1 MNFLQKLIAVWQ
13 KVNLVQRVVLLA
25 VIAASAVAAALLVN
39 WARQPDMT
47 MLFQELQP
55 AEASKITDKISA
67 KAIPYELRDGG
78 TAVYVPR
85 EQVYQLRLDLA
96 KDGLPGN
103 EQSGYKLFDDEK
115 IGISPFVQ
123 NVNLKRALQ
132 DELAKSIQMVEGV
145 LHARVHIVSPEQQ
158 LFATEEGQTSA
169 SVILRLK
176 PGYRLNGTNIAAI
189 THMVSGSVKGLK
201 AEDVTIIDSEGNLLS
216 NQNDPLMATGAGTV
230 HDYRERVE
238 QGLGKK
244 VEDMLA
250 TVLGPGRATV
260 RVSAVVDMNSV
271 NTITETYDPR
281 GKVATKEE
289 SKTNKEVDGAA
300 AAAASSGGKTPAGST
315 KNDEVITTEY
325 QVGKTVKQ
333 QVILP
338 GAIKSL
344 SVAAFVDLSVG
355 DANATPAAGQPAM
368 MMQVADVEQIIKTA
382 LGLKESDSLKV
393 VNAKFH
399 KAKDIPLE
407 EPASAWPRY
416 LAMASHLSLGVMAL
430 CALLVL
436 RIFLKARNKA
446 MAVEATATQAL
457 PGPAAPAGALMA
469 PIESPNESLMLQRQ
483 ITHALRNNPQQVR
496 EMFLSWIEDKE

>member
-25 VIAASAVAAALLVN
+25 VVAASAVVAALLVT
-39 WARQPDMT
+39 WARRPDMT

-55 AEASKITDKISA
+55 AEASKITEKINA

-85 EQVYQLRLDLA
+85 GQVYQLRLDLA
-96 KDGLPGN
+96 KEGLPGN
-103 EQSGYKLFDDEK
+103 DQSGYKLFDDEK
-115 IGISPFVQ
+115 IGVSPFVQ

-132 DELAKSIQMVEGV
+132 DELAKSIQMIDGV
-145 LHARVHIVSPEQQ
+145 IHARVHIVSPEQQ
-158 LFATEEGQTSA
+158 LFASEEGETSA

-176 PGYRLNGTNIAAI
+176 PGYRLSGTNIAAI

-216 NQNDPLMATGAGTV
+216 SQNDPLMATGAGTV

-238 QGLGKK
+238 QGLAKK
-244 VEDMLA
+244 VEDMLT

-281 GKVATKEE
+281 AKVATKEE
-289 SKTNKEVDGAA
+289 TKTNKETEGGAA
-300 AAAASSGGKTPAGST
+300 AGGKTPTGTSR
-315 KNDEVITTEY
+315 NDEIITTEY

-355 DANATPAAGQPAM
+355 DANETPAGGQPAM
-368 MMQVADVEQIIKTA
+368 IMQVADVEQIIKTA
-382 LGLKESDSLKV
+382 LGLKDSDSLKV

-399 KAKDIPLE
+399 KTKDIPLE
-407 EPASAWPRY
+407 EQPSIWPRY
-416 LAMASHLSLGVMAL
+416 LALASRLSLGIMAV
-430 CALLVL
+430 CAFLVF
-436 RIFLKARNKA
+436 RIFVKARNKA
-446 MAVEATATQAL
+446 MAVTAVPQAL

-469 PIESPNESLMLQRQ
+469 PVESANESMMLQRQ